1 MASDSFKR
9 RMDGYWI
16 RVDEYRAETAFYC
29 FKKTFS
35 AGNGSSL
42 VVRACADTRYQ
53 LYVNGVLCCEGPCQ
67 GSSYQ
72 RYYETVDCSDKLKP
86 GENEIVMK
94 VMHVGAESFHSTFK
108 KDRAA
113 AWLYADLLSDGVKK
127 PFYTD
132 GGWQCFRDDSVS
144 FYPGPGLHGSVPEFE
159 RHESVKKLSPVTY
172 HVWYEVKLAAKSIDV
187 WGCAEPYVLAERPIP
202 QMRTYPYREFI
213 RDGENEFDAGKY
225 TTAKVRFTVAAPEG
239 AVVRIIYAEC
249 RLTPDGRGGWRK
261 IMRDEPGGLITG
273 GAYDTLIG
281 NGAEQTLEPFWYRA
295 FRYVRIEADGGED
308 VRVTRAEFGEYFY
321 PADDQATFC
330 CSDSVLNKMW
340 DVSVNTLRCCMH
352 EMFVDCPYYE
362 QQQYGMDSKNEALFA
377 YRLSGDTALQ
387 RKCLF
392 DLAQSQQ
399 PDGLLAANYPSTL
412 LQIIPGFSLFYIFM
426 LRDYMIH
433 TNDMKF
439 VRSLTGTVDRI
450 LEGFHG
456 YEDERGLF
464 GVTPYCGYI
473 DWLPGWDF
481 GTPPGGRE
489 EPLTV
494 TNLMYTA
501 ALSSAAQICSAAG
514 KPGAASDYAARADA
528 VRTAVLKYCYDGE
541 KGLFR
546 NTPGRREYS
555 AHTTLWAVL
564 SDTVTGGDASALM
577 KRTLE
582 SDVPGC
588 TFSMN
593 YFMFRALE
601 KTGYYGY
608 ADRLLDGWR
617 KMLDMHCTSW
627 CENPG
632 YPGDPRSE
640 CHGWSSVPLYEL
652 SAVILGVKPASPGF
666 DTVTVKPYTE
676 TLEYAEGSVPTP
688 HGKIYVEWHKENG
701 EVKLGVKL
709 PDGVKL
715 VD

>member
-1 MASDSFKR
+1 
-9 RMDGYWI
+9 
-16 RVDEYRAETAFYC
+16 
-29 FKKTFS
+29 
-35 AGNGSSL
+35 
-42 VVRACADTRYQ
+42 
-53 LYVNGVLCCEGPCQ
+53 
-67 GSSYQ
+67 
-72 RYYETVDCSDKLKP
+72 
-86 GENEIVMK
+86 
-94 VMHVGAESFHSTFK
+94 
-108 KDRAA
+108 
-113 AWLYADLLSDGVKK
+113 
-127 PFYTD
+127 
-132 GGWQCFRDDSVS
+132 
-144 FYPGPGLHGSVPEFE
+144 
-159 RHESVKKLSPVTY
+159 
-172 HVWYEVKLAAKSIDV
+172 
-187 WGCAEPYVLAERPIP
+187 
-202 QMRTYPYREFI
+202 
-213 RDGENEFDAGKY
+213 
-225 TTAKVRFTVAAPEG
+225 
-239 AVVRIIYAEC
+239 
-249 RLTPDGRGGWRK
+249 
-261 IMRDEPGGLITG
+261 
-273 GAYDTLIG
+273 
-281 NGAEQTLEPFWYRA
+281 
-295 FRYVRIEADGGED
+295 
-308 VRVTRAEFGEYFY
+308 
-321 PADDQATFC
+321 
-330 CSDSVLNKMW
+330 
-340 DVSVNTLRCCMH
+340 
-352 EMFVDCPYYE
+352 
-362 QQQYGMDSKNEALFA
+362 
-377 YRLSGDTALQ
+377 
-387 RKCLF
+387 
-392 DLAQSQQ
+392 
-399 PDGLLAANYPSTL
+399 
-412 LQIIPGFSLFYIFM
+412 
-426 LRDYMIH
+426 MIH

-494 TNLMYTA
+494 TNLMYAA

-514 KPGAASDYAARADA
+514 KPGAASDYTARADA
-528 VRTAVLKYCYDGE
+528 VRAAVLKYCYDGE

-555 AHTTLWAVL
+555 AHTTLWAIL